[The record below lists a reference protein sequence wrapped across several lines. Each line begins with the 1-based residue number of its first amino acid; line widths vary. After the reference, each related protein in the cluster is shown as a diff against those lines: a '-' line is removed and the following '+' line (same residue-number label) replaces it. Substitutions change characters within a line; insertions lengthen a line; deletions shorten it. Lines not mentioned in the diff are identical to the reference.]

1 MTGASPRRV
10 LVDTNV
16 VIDLLRARPVAIDTV
31 RERVASGDALCM
43 SVLSR
48 FEIRS
53 GARPNEL
60 REVTEHLSLYE
71 PVDVTSEVADRAG
84 ELAARYR
91 RSHRAID
98 AIDYVI
104 AATSE
109 LHADELL
116 TLNVKHFPMIA
127 DLRPA
132 YRITS

>member
-16 VIDLLRARPVAIDTV
+16 VIDLLRARPVAVDTV
-31 RERVASGDALCM
+31 RERFANGDVLCM

-53 GARPNEL
+53 GARPHEL
-60 REVTEHLSLYE
+60 HEVTEHLSLYE

-84 ELAARYR
+84 ELAAIYR
-91 RSHRAID
+91 RSHSAID

-104 AATSE
+104 AATTE

-116 TLNVKHFPMIA
+116 PVNVRHFPMIA

-132 YRITS
+132 YRTTP